1 MPAASRDE
9 EYIVPS
15 QPPTPRSTS
24 KKRRM
29 TSETLDNEPLSPA
42 PKRRRL
48 TSDALGNDSLPAQYR
63 HIRKSIHKVR
73 PEFYRVV
80 DKLKSKFHC
89 TTNQAIGAVVEVGNA
104 MFDADWKYHDE
115 CTEDVD
121 LDTVPHTKNI
131 RESGKAITVLTLASL
146 VDLVMDSDS
155 ESVIS
160 YHDDGSRKQGIG
172 GYSVQGITI
181 NGIFRPLPT
190 LPIASESR
198 ENLAALKLAVL
209 NMLCV
214 CNPTYTPV
222 QIQEAITFK
231 ITDSTSHNLGVEEL
245 VSLELGTDYI
255 PEQLL
260 CHTHPVLMFT
270 RVFINFVSGMHQI
283 LTERMYAT

>member
-29 TSETLDNEPLSPA
+29 TSETLDNEHLSPA

-104 MFDADWKYHDE
+104 MFDAGWKCHDE
-115 CTEDVD
+115 
-121 LDTVPHTKNI
+121 
-131 RESGKAITVLTLASL
+131 
-146 VDLVMDSDS
+146 
-155 ESVIS
+155 
-160 YHDDGSRKQGIG
+160 
-172 GYSVQGITI
+172 
-181 NGIFRPLPT
+181 
-190 LPIASESR
+190 
-198 ENLAALKLAVL
+198 
-209 NMLCV
+209 
-214 CNPTYTPV
+214 
-222 QIQEAITFK
+222 
-231 ITDSTSHNLGVEEL
+231 
-245 VSLELGTDYI
+245 
-255 PEQLL
+255 
-260 CHTHPVLMFT
+260 
-270 RVFINFVSGMHQI
+270 
-283 LTERMYAT
+283 

>member
-1 MPAASRDE
+1 
-9 EYIVPS
+9 
-15 QPPTPRSTS
+15 
-24 KKRRM
+24 
-29 TSETLDNEPLSPA
+29 
-42 PKRRRL
+42 
-48 TSDALGNDSLPAQYR
+48 
-63 HIRKSIHKVR
+63 
-73 PEFYRVV
+73 
-80 DKLKSKFHC
+80 
-89 TTNQAIGAVVEVGNA
+89 
-104 MFDADWKYHDE
+104 
-115 CTEDVD
+115 
-121 LDTVPHTKNI
+121 
-131 RESGKAITVLTLASL
+131 
-146 VDLVMDSDS
+146 MDSDS
-155 ESVIS
+155 ECVIS